1 MRLMKGTLI
10 GLLTLLVFCAAI
22 LPENSEKARIIDGI
36 GKGIFVIFGLLTL
49 GYLTRLLLWLRQP
62 KAKQVAKPAPTGR
75 PIIVDGSNVMHWGG
89 EPSVKVL
96 SRVLMELKRRGMQPF
111 VYFDANV
118 GYKLFNKKVKPADLA
133 AQLDLPL
140 AQITVAPSRTPADEV
155 LLERATNDDLPVV
168 TNDRFLDWKQR
179 FPKVGD
185 KGFLIKGIWKE
196 GNVILL
202 GLGRA

>member
-10 GLLTLLVFCAAI
+10 GLLTLLVFCAAV
-22 LPENSEKARIIDGI
+22 LPENAEKARIIDGI
-36 GKGIFVIFGLLTL
+36 GKGIFVVFGLLTL
-49 GYLTRLLLWLRQP
+49 GYLTRFALWSRRP
-62 KAKQVAKPAPTGR
+62 KPQHPVKQVSPGR
-75 PIIVDGSNVMHWGG
+75 PIVVDGSNVMHWAG
-89 EPSVKVL
+89 EPSVAVL
-96 SRVLMELKRRGMQPF
+96 SRVLAELKRRGMQPF

-118 GYKLFNKKVKPADLA
+118 GYKLFDKKIKPADLA
-133 AQLDLPL
+133 ARLDLPP
-140 AQITVAPSRTPADEV
+140 AQVTVAPSRTPADEV
-155 LLERATNDDLPVV
+155 LLERAVNDDLRVV

-185 KGFLIKGIWKE
+185 KGFLIKGMWKE